1 MICHACA
8 ACVFEAVLHDP
19 GREEMDK
26 YIHTIAEFF
35 TAGSCRVPGLERI
48 FCLTEVGQ
56 FLRHEVNLD

>member
-26 YIHTIAEFF
+26 YIHTIVEFF
-35 TAGSCRVPGLERI
+35 MAGSCGVLGL
-48 FCLTEVGQ
+48 
-56 FLRHEVNLD
+56 